1 MKMTVVEIP
10 EREIRQLPT
19 DKICPDPRQTPT
31 KISKSELRRTA
42 AKMKKCFGAPI
53 RVSPAP
59 ACELYMLK
67 ADELRFRAAL
77 LLGLKFVPC
86 EIYEE
91 SVVAHAKVA
100 LADPR
105 FLINS
110 IVRLVE
116 TSRRNGIEAAFVKQE
131 SSGVTTLTVKIKN
144 H

>member
-1 MKMTVVEIP
+1 MP

-19 DKICPDPRQTPT
+19 DKICPDPRRTFT

-53 RVSPAP
+53 RVAPAP

-67 ADELRFRAAL
+67 ADETRFRAAL

-91 SVVAHAKVA
+91 SVVARAKVA

-110 IVRLVE
+110 MIRLVE
-116 TSRRNGIEAAFVKQE
+116 TSRRNGIEAAYIKQD
-131 SSGVTTLTVKIKN
+131 SGGVTTLTVKIKT